1 MTAANNHR
9 PHPLAISVVVPV
21 RNEADSIG
29 LLLDLLLTQTL
40 RPDEIVIADG
50 GSTDHTRE
58 IIEGFIAQGMP
69 VKLVSEEFS
78 MPGRARNQGVRNA
91 RNHWIAFTDGG
102 IRPEHDWLEQ
112 LAASADQTPEADAI
126 YGTYDPVINNF
137 FEECAAIAYV
147 PPAEETGA
155 GRVRP
160 YSIVSALMRREAW
173 ERVGGFPEDLRSA
186 EDLLFMRNVE
196 QAGFRTVRA
205 PAAIVHWTIQPNLWR
220 TFRRFVAY
228 AKNNMR
234 AGLWREWQAAIFIRY
249 AMLLATILPAIFFGW
264 WWLMVPAAL
273 WLAMMIAR
281 AATSIHRN
289 RTSYPAG
296 LGRNLARTLLLVP
309 IIAAIDAASFLG
321 TLEWLV
327 RDRGG
332 LQKSNR

>member
-9 PHPLAISVVVPV
+9 PPPLAISVVVPV
-21 RNEADSIG
+21 KNEADSIG
-29 LLLDLLLTQTL
+29 LLLDLLLAQTL

-50 GSTDHTRE
+50 GSTDRTRE
-58 IIEGFIAQGMP
+58 IIEGFIAGGAP
-69 VKLVSEEFS
+69 VKLVTEQLS

-102 IRPEHDWLEQ
+102 IRPERDWLEQ
-112 LAASADQTPEADAI
+112 LAAGADQAPEAAAI
-126 YGTYDPVINNF
+126 YGTYEPVINSF
-137 FEECAAIAYV
+137 FDECAAIAYV
-147 PPAEETGA
+147 PPAEETGS
-155 GRVRP
+155 GRARP

-196 QAGFRTVRA
+196 RAGFRTVRA

-228 AKNNMR
+228 SKNNMR
-234 AGLWREWQAAIFIRY
+234 AGLWREWQATIFVRY
-249 AMLLATILPAIFFGW
+249 AMLLASALPAIFFGW
-264 WWLMVPAAL
+264 WWLMVPAGL
-273 WLAMMIAR
+273 WLAMIIAR
-281 AATSIHRN
+281 AAKSINRN

-296 LGRNLARTLLLVP
+296 FGRNLARTIVLVP

-321 TLEWLV
+321 TLDWLV
-327 RDRGG
+327 RDRSG